1 VCCGLT
7 VKKIFCQK
15 GNWFYLAVK
24 QTCMEQTLQPATVTE
39 TRIEQLLSEGYTLS
53 QIEEQLS
60 EAEKQEAATF
70 IQKKKF
76 EKRKTL
82 GAVMAAAGGF
92 LCVFGFFI
100 TMFLMQQDVNFHVA
114 LYSVTGL
121 GGSLLLG
128 GMIAVMA

>member
-1 VCCGLT
+1 
-7 VKKIFCQK
+7 
-15 GNWFYLAVK
+15 
-24 QTCMEQTLQPATVTE
+24 MEQTLQPATVTE

-60 EAEKQEAATF
+60 EAEKQEAAAF

-82 GAVMAAAGGF
+82 GAVMAVAGGF